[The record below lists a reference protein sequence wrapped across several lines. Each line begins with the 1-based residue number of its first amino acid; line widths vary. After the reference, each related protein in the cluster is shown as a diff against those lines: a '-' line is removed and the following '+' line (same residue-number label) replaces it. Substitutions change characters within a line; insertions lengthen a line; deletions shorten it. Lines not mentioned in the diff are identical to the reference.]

1 MKKTE
6 KTYKIKAID
15 GTEKEVDN
23 WNLLLQEHGELAPG
37 DKPSDELVVAR
48 DLCEDVVEKLDV
60 YD

>member
-1 MKKTE
+1 M
-6 KTYKIKAID
+6 IKAID
-15 GTEKEVDN
+15 GTEKDVDN

-48 DLCEDVVEKLDV
+48 DLCKDVVEKLDV

>member
-15 GTEKEVDN
+15 GTEKEDYN
-23 WNLLLQEHGELAPG
+23 WNLLLQEHGELVPG

-48 DLCEDVVEKLDV
+48 DLCKDVVEKLDV